1 MNKIIQEPLKKQYL
15 IMKYHTLTFLLILG
29 RIKKR
34 QNLRPPIVT
43 LYIYIT
49 ITGRKKSPR
58 PVSSKSRHSQKI
70 SPDLVKTPP
79 NTPH

>member
-1 MNKIIQEPLKKQYL
+1 MKKIIQAPLKKQYL
-15 IMKYHTLTFLLILG
+15 IMKYNTPTFLLILG

-49 ITGRKKSPR
+49 ITGRKNHPAR
-58 PVSSKSRHSQKI
+58 FSQNTT
-70 SPDLVKTPP
+70 KTPITQP
-79 NTPH
+79 GVSGAPRYIS

>member
-1 MNKIIQEPLKKQYL
+1 MKKIIQAPLKKQYL
-15 IMKYHTLTFLLILG
+15 IMKYNTPTFLLILG

-49 ITGRKKSPR
+49 ITGRKITPPDFSKITIKR
-58 PVSSKSRHSQKI
+58 NKSRPI
-70 SPDLVKTPP
+70 
-79 NTPH
+79 